1 MSDYDYI
8 QNKRNMI
15 VGAFVIV
22 GVLVFAYMVFLFG
35 ELPVTVTKFTSY
47 SVKVKFPFAPGVQE
61 NTPIRYCGYQIGR
74 VTYVAPPAQFLDING
89 RAIPQVTVEMAIDRK
104 YSEIPANV
112 KVKLGKRGMGS
123 SYIDL
128 ITEPMTKEEL
138 EKLEPKYLRQG
149 MLLQG
154 LDSSGADFEL
164 IPPELQN
171 KIDTFFVKV
180 TALTDNLNTVVG
192 DVNNQQNFKKTLANL
207 SKATE
212 ESITTLQQ
220 IREFSQTGKEKMATV
235 SDSVMQT
242 SEELGETLIELRR
255 TLNKINSGEGTVG
268 KLINDGK
275 LYDNLVDSSEEL
287 KAALEK
293 MKKTFNKTSE
303 KGIKVSVF

>member
-192 DVNNQQNFKKTLANL
+192 DANNQQNFKKTLANL

>member
-47 SVKVKFPFAPGVQE
+47 SVKVRFPFAPGVQE

-74 VTYVAPPAQFLDING
+74 VTYVAPPEQFLDKSG

-154 LDSSGADFEL
+154 LDSSGAEFEL

-220 IREFSQTGKEKMATV
+220 IREFSQTGKEKVAAV

-242 SEELGETLIELRR
+242 SEELGETLVELRR

-293 MKKTFNKTSE
+293 MKKTFQKTSE